1 MAYNALP
8 SNLSVIDIGKSDND
22 VKSYFTNYFNR
33 IVDISGAQNDAILSY
48 FQRFTSN
55 KEAAE
60 ALASAI
66 IYTAQNQKQDPMA
79 VLDYFTKVDINKLN
93 AYLCMFLNLN
103 RVGTSLLGINNKQV
117 RNKYVSRSIIQ

>member
-1 MAYNALP
+1 MAYNSLP
-8 SNLSVIDIGKSDND
+8 SNISSISISQADKD

-48 FQRFTSN
+48 FQRFTDN

-66 IYTAQNQKQDPMA
+66 IYTAQNQKQDPME
-79 VLDYFTKVDINKLN
+79 VLDYFTKIEISKLN
-93 AYLCMFLNLN
+93 AYLCMFLNMN
-103 RVGTSLLGINNKQV
+103 RVGTSLLGINNQQI
-117 RNKYVSRSIIQ
+117 RNKYVRRSIIQ

>member
-1 MAYNALP
+1 MAYSDLP
-8 SNLSVIDIGKSDND
+8 SNISGISISQADKD

-48 FQRFTSN
+48 FQRFTNN

-66 IYTAQNQKQDPMA
+66 IYTAQNQKQDPME
-79 VLDYFTKVDINKLN
+79 VLDYFTKIDINKLN
-93 AYLCMFLNLN
+93 AYLCMFLNMN
-103 RVGTSLLGINNKQV
+103 RVGTSLLGINNQQI
-117 RNKYVSRSIIQ
+117 RNKYVRRSIIQ

>member
-1 MAYNALP
+1 MAYNSLP
-8 SNLSVIDIGKSDND
+8 SNISSINIGQADKD

-66 IYTAQNQKQDPMA
+66 IYTAQNQKQDP
-79 VLDYFTKVDINKLN
+79 
-93 AYLCMFLNLN
+93 
-103 RVGTSLLGINNKQV
+103 
-117 RNKYVSRSIIQ
+117 